1 MTQTFTL
8 NAQGVSQPLSLTLPA
23 GSYPFSVAYAGNTN
37 MSGSSANT
45 TFTVNKD
52 TPSMAVSSTANPS
65 AAGLGVTFTA
75 SATPSY
81 AAVPLGSATV
91 TFSDGAIPLGTV
103 SVTQQPPT
111 SAGTI
116 PSAASLAV
124 ALMAGSHSITATFN
138 GNSNFN
144 SNSATIVQTIISK
157 CDLNADGAITVADVQ
172 RIVGEA
178 LGTAAFVDD
187 LNADGR
193 ITVADI
199 QTEINAV
206 LFGCAVS

>member
-1 MTQTFTL
+1 
-8 NAQGVSQPLSLTLPA
+8 
-23 GSYPFSVAYAGNTN
+23 
-37 MSGSSANT
+37 
-45 TFTVNKD
+45 
-52 TPSMAVSSTANPS
+52 MAVTTTPNPS
-65 AAGLGVTFTA
+65 AAGQGVTFTA
-75 SATPSY
+75 TATPNYS
-81 AAVPLGSATV
+81 ALPMGSGTV

-103 SVTQQPPT
+103 SVTQQVPT
-111 SAGTI
+111 AAGTI
-116 PSAASLAV
+116 PSAANLAV
-124 ALMAGSHSITATFN
+124 ALAAGNHSITATFN
-138 GNSNFN
+138 GNSNFS

-157 CDLNADGAITVADVQ
+157 CDLNADGAVTVADLQ

-178 LGTAAFVDD
+178 LGGNPAVDD